1 MHLIHRISLYVGGL
15 CPRLRD
21 CPKNEYVAEKRNFEG
36 KCEILKTLSQG
47 HYQLTYQHARRK
59 VIYFITLRLIYISRE
74 TACKKDRL

>member
-36 KCEILKTLSQG
+36 KCEILKTLSPKDIISWQTSTLEG
-47 HYQLTYQHARRK
+47 GYLFYNPPFDLHIAR
-59 VIYFITLRLIYISRE
+59 
-74 TACKKDRL
+74 DRL

>member
-36 KCEILKTLSQG
+36 KCEILKILSP
-47 HYQLTYQHARRK
+47 K
-59 VIYFITLRLIYISRE
+59 DIIS
-74 TACKKDRL
+74 